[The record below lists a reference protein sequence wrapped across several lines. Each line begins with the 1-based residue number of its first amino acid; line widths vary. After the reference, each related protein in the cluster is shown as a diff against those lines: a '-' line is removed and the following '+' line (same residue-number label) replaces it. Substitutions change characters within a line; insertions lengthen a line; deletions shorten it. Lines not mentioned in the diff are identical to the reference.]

1 MGAHCRGLSFQAL
14 VAPRVL
20 QTEEFSQIWRT
31 RMATLARLPRILDD
45 IPQMDADRKG
55 VTWDILLTDRVV
67 VATDGKVTIAT
78 TSPVYGPRGN
88 IVGEQET
95 ILPKPTGWVGG
106 LHAVLQHGIKQSLI
120 NSHGFQLFTMAF
132 QIPDHLRCSGY
143 EKPYRQ
149 VQLRRP
155 SEEGKKSSDMRSRSS
170 KHCCDRILK
179 LVR

>member
-67 VATDGKVTIAT
+67 VATDRWRARNH
-78 TSPVYGPRGN
+78 SPQAHGLGRGPPRGSTTWH
-88 IVGEQET
+88 Q
-95 ILPKPTGWVGG
+95 
-106 LHAVLQHGIKQSLI
+106 AV
-120 NSHGFQLFTMAF
+120 
-132 QIPDHLRCSGY
+132 PD
-143 EKPYRQ
+143 
-149 VQLRRP
+149 
-155 SEEGKKSSDMRSRSS
+155 
-170 KHCCDRILK
+170 
-179 LVR
+179 